1 MMQTMDGKVIG
12 KWFER
17 PEAEFATIDFLEK
30 EKTFKVDEF
39 LNGVNTYLS
48 SYIRENFIPDLSKI

>member
-1 MMQTMDGKVIG
+1 MMQTIDGKVIG

-17 PEAEFATIDFLEK
+17 PEAEFAMIDFLER
-30 EKTFKVDEF
+30 EKTFKVDAF

-48 SYIRENFIPDLSKI
+48 SYIRENFTPDLSKI